1 MDLLELESFI
11 QKTSQQAQFELSNL
25 LITKFYNSKFILLR
39 KQDKKRSENIIH
51 YFLENG
57 IALKNDWIR
66 QNIPVIAKQSPSISK
81 SELIEKLDEL
91 FWVTLLKYS
100 AYNGNE
106 TIFKELLEKAFA
118 DYLKNSVNNKQ
129 HHHINAIIPFEK
141 ITKTTIIIPSFIETQ
156 LNCE

>member
-39 KQDKKRSENIIH
+39 KQDKKRCKNIIH

-57 IALKNDWIR
+57 IALKNDWIK

-100 AYNGNE
+100 TYKGDE
-106 TIFKELLEKAFA
+106 PIFKKLLEKAFA
-118 DYLKNSVNNKQ
+118 DYLKNSVNNER

-141 ITKTTIIIPSFIETQ
+141 ITKSTIIIPSFIET
-156 LNCE
+156 